1 MARNLR
7 AKIPETDT
15 LVIHDR
21 NAEAAT
27 KFLQEAGISASS
39 MGAEGKKINIEI
51 ASTPRGVAEKSVRP
65 SRHVVSSSYFIH
77 MMSMF
82 YR

>member
-27 KFLQEAGISASS
+27 KFLQEVGISASS
-39 MGAEGKKINIEI
+39 MGAEGKNINIEI

-65 SRHVVSSSYFIH
+65 SRHVVCRRYFIH